1 MAKILVL
8 YGTTEGHTAKIA
20 ERIAE
25 VARDNGH
32 DVEVRE
38 GSKLPAGFSAEGFDG
53 VVVGASVHMG
63 KHQPYI
69 TEFVKENLPLL
80 QGIPSA
86 FFSVSL
92 TAAEQ
97 TEQSKA
103 ETQRIVTEFLNET
116 GWQPDMVAKFAG
128 ALVYTQYNFFLRHL
142 MRLIAKRAGG
152 DTDTSVDHI
161 YTDWEEVKRFTERF
175 LERLSQPAE

>member
-1 MAKILVL
+1 MTEILVL
-8 YGTTEGHTAKIA
+8 YGTTEGHTATIAAHIA
-20 ERIAE
+20 ET
-25 VARDNGH
+25 ARDKGH
-32 DVEVRE
+32 NVEVRE

-53 VVVGASVHMG
+53 IIVGASVHMG
-63 KHQPYI
+63 KHQPYVA
-69 TEFVKENLPLL
+69 EFVKENLSLL
-80 QGIPSA
+80 QGMSSA

-97 TEQSKA
+97 TEESKA
-103 ETQRIVTEFLNET
+103 ETQKIATEFLDET
-116 GWQPDMVAKFAG
+116 DWHPDIVAKFAG

-152 DTDTSVDHI
+152 DTDTSVDYI

-175 LERLSQPAE
+175 LERLSQSGE

>member
-1 MAKILVL
+1 MARILVL

-20 ERIAE
+20 EHIAE
-25 VARDNGH
+25 TVRDNGH

-38 GSKLPAGFSAEGFDG
+38 GSKVPVGFSVEGFDG
-53 VVVGASVHMG
+53 VIVGASVHRG

-69 TEFVKENLPLL
+69 AEFVKENLSLMQDML
-80 QGIPSA
+80 SA

-97 TEQSKA
+97 TEESKA
-103 ETQRIVTEFLNET
+103 ETHRIATEFLDET
-116 GWQPDMVAKFAG
+116 GWHPDMVAKFAG

-142 MRLIAKRAGG
+142 MRIIAKRSGG
-152 DTDTSVDHI
+152 DTDTSVDHV
-161 YTDWEEVKRFTERF
+161 YTDWEEVKGFTESF